1 MSSKRDAGKPSR
13 RTKAVPAPLP
23 EYLGFLAPF
32 ESSVTE
38 LALAARKLVLE
49 EAPDSME
56 LIYDAYNA
64 VATGYG
70 FTGRPSECFIHI
82 AVYAKWVNLGF
93 HRGAEIPDPNGLLQ
107 GTGRLIRHIRIAEL
121 ADLKKPP
128 VRAFVRA
135 AITRAKRPDPAA
147 KSDPQAKSV
156 VRAIYTRK
164 RRPSKKA

>member
-1 MSSKRDAGKPSR
+1 MKPR
-13 RTKAVPAPLP
+13 VPPPLP
-23 EYLGFLAPF
+23 DYLRFLAPF
-32 ESSVTE
+32 ESRITK

-49 EAPDSME
+49 EAPDATE

-93 HRGAEIPDPNGLLQ
+93 HRGSELEDPLGVLQ

-121 ADLKKPP
+121 EDLEKPGVAP
-128 VRAFVRA
+128 LVQA
-135 AITRAKRPDPAA
+135 AIARAKRLDPAA
-147 KSDPQAKSV
+147 KPGPKAKSI
-156 VRAIYTRK
+156 VRAIYARK
-164 RRPSKKA
+164 RRPV

>member
-1 MSSKRDAGKPSR
+1 LSSKRDAGKPSR
-13 RTKAVPAPLP
+13 KDRTVSAPLP

-32 ESSVTE
+32 ESHIKE
-38 LALAARKLVLE
+38 LALATRRLVLE
-49 EAPDSME
+49 EAPDSVE

-93 HRGAEIPDPNGLLQ
+93 HRGSELPDPKGVLQ
-107 GTGRLIRHIRIAEL
+107 GTGRLIRHIRISEL
-121 ADLKKPP
+121 KDLDQAA
-128 VRAFVRA
+128 VRAFIKH
-135 AITRAKRPDPAA
+135 AIAHAKRPATDAP
-147 KSDPQAKSV
+147 KAKSV
-156 VRAIYTRK
+156 VRAIYARK

>member
-1 MSSKRDAGKPSR
+1 MSSKRDAGKLSR
-13 RTKAVPAPLP
+13 KDRTVSAPLP

-32 ESSVTE
+32 ESRIKE
-38 LALAARKLVLE
+38 LALATRRLVLE
-49 EAPDSME
+49 EAPDSAE

-93 HRGAEIPDPNGLLQ
+93 HRGSELPDPKGVLQ
-107 GTGRLIRHIRIAEL
+107 GTGRLIRHIRISEPEDLAEP
-121 ADLKKPP
+121 A
-128 VRAFVRA
+128 VRAFVKH
-135 AITRAKRPDPAA
+135 AIARAKRPAPDAP
-147 KSDPQAKSV
+147 KAKSV
-156 VRAIYTRK
+156 VRAIYARK

>member
-1 MSSKRDAGKPSR
+1 LSSKRVAGKLSR
-13 RTKAVPAPLP
+13 KTRTVSPPLP

-32 ESSVTE
+32 ESRITE
-38 LALAARKLVLE
+38 LALATRKLVLE
-49 EAPDSME
+49 EAPDSTE

-93 HRGAEIPDPNGLLQ
+93 HRGSELDDPKGVLQ
-107 GTGRLIRHIRIAEL
+107 GTGRLIRHIRISEL
-121 ADLKKPP
+121 EDLAKPA
-128 VRAFVRA
+128 VRAFVKQ
-135 AITRAKRPDPAA
+135 AIARAKRPAEEAP
-147 KSDPQAKSV
+147 KSKSV
-156 VRAIYTRK
+156 VRAIYARK